1 MISQASFCVLLA
13 PGCAVDKIRKLS
25 HRCPREAILDAAK
38 SGSLNA
44 VAKSASITFLT
55 KLTVPKFLNVLYLS
69 TALVVVLTNHGRSQ
83 DIPQPNSIAAS
94 AGTFVA
100 QVVFWTEDQTP
111 ADFLEM
117 AGQHTKA
124 RWRTLYRPQP
134 PSPTADRNKA
144 AFTLG
149 SLIGETFLIW
159 EAGDSQQFRNN
170 NQDIVTYCRMLGLG
184 EKMKPRLMAQAKMAE
199 MDDWKNLR
207 QEIVDGH
214 QELMRLLREQM
225 DNDLAILVDIG
236 AWMRALEIVS
246 KLVVEIP
253 DVDKRPLCIGSP
265 ALLSELRQDFAN
277 LGEVTRRS
285 LLVQPVISVLT
296 ELEKVWNDKN
306 TGPPTQTM
314 VARTHEQLR
323 DVMAEL
329 TLK

>member
-1 MISQASFCVLLA
+1 VL
-13 PGCAVDKIRKLS
+13 VLS
-25 HRCPREAILDAAK
+25 ATL
-38 SGSLNA
+38 A
-44 VAKSASITFLT
+44 VAGLTDARCQDSA
-55 KLTVPKFLNVLYLS
+55 PP
-69 TALVVVLTNHGRSQ
+69 
-83 DIPQPNSIAAS
+83 DSIAAS
-94 AGTFVA
+94 AGDFVA
-100 QVVFWTEDQTP
+100 RVIFWTEDQTP

-124 RWRTLYRPQP
+124 RWRTMYRPQP

-199 MDDWKNLR
+199 MDEWKDLR

-214 QELMRLLREQM
+214 QELMRRLREQM
-225 DNDLAILVDIG
+225 DDDLAVLVDIG
-236 AWMRALEIVS
+236 AWMRSLEIVS

-265 ALLSELRQDFAN
+265 ALLADLRQDFAT
-277 LGEVTRRS
+277 LSDTTRRS
-285 LLVQPVISVLT
+285 ELVQPVIQVLT

-306 TGPPTQTM
+306 IGPPTQSM

-323 DVMAEL
+323 ALMEEL

>member
-1 MISQASFCVLLA
+1 MTQ
-13 PGCAVDKIRKLS
+13 
-25 HRCPREAILDAAK
+25 
-38 SGSLNA
+38 
-44 VAKSASITFLT
+44 
-55 KLTVPKFLNVLYLS
+55 FLNVLALS
-69 TALVVVLTNHGRSQ
+69 TALVVVCSARVQ
-83 DIPQPNSIAAS
+83 AQEVKPQNSIAES
-94 AGTFVA
+94 VGNFTS
-100 QVVFWTEDQTP
+100 QVIFWTEDQTP

-124 RWRTLYRPQP
+124 RWRTMYRPQP

-199 MDDWKNLR
+199 TDDWKNLR

-214 QELMRLLREQM
+214 QELMRMLREQM
-225 DNDLAILVDIG
+225 DNDLAVLVDIG
-236 AWMRALEIVS
+236 AWMRSLEIVS

-265 ALLSELRQDFAN
+265 ALLADLRQDFAT
-277 LGEVTRRS
+277 LGEKTRRS
-285 LLVQPVISVLT
+285 PMVQPVIGVLT
-296 ELEKVWNDKN
+296 ELEKVWSDPHI
-306 TGPPTQTM
+306 GPPTQSM
-314 VARTHEQLR
+314 VAKTHEQLR
-323 DVMAEL
+323 TVMEEL

>member
-1 MISQASFCVLLA
+1 MSQ
-13 PGCAVDKIRKLS
+13 
-25 HRCPREAILDAAK
+25 
-38 SGSLNA
+38 
-44 VAKSASITFLT
+44 
-55 KLTVPKFLNVLYLS
+55 FLNVLALS
-69 TALVVVLTNHGRSQ
+69 TAFVVVCLPCVHGQ
-83 DIPQPNSIAAS
+83 EVKQQNSIAES
-94 AGTFVA
+94 AGSFVT
-100 QVVFWTEDQTP
+100 QVIFWTEDQTP

-124 RWRTLYRPQP
+124 RWRTMYRPQP

-199 MDDWKNLR
+199 TDDWKNLR

-214 QELMRLLREQM
+214 QELMRMLREQM
-225 DNDLAILVDIG
+225 DHDLAVLVDIG
-236 AWMRALEIVS
+236 AWMRSLEIVS

-265 ALLSELRQDFAN
+265 ALLADLRQDFAT
-277 LGEVTRRS
+277 LGEKNRRS
-285 LLVQPVISVLT
+285 PLMQPVIGVLT
-296 ELEKVWNDKN
+296 ELEKVWSDRNI
-306 TGPPTQTM
+306 GPPTQSM

-323 DVMAEL
+323 AVMEEL

>member
-1 MISQASFCVLLA
+1 MISVSTVLALGVALA
-13 PGCAVDKIRKLS
+13 AM
-25 HRCPREAILDAAK
+25 
-38 SGSLNA
+38 
-44 VAKSASITFLT
+44 
-55 KLTVPKFLNVLYLS
+55 LTVHVRAAES
-69 TALVVVLTNHGRSQ
+69 VGEETAAAMPATAPASPPSDG
-83 DIPQPNSIAAS
+83 SIAES
-94 AGTFVA
+94 AGSFVA
-100 QVVFWTEDQTP
+100 RVIFWTEDQTP

-184 EKMKPRLMAQAKMAE
+184 ERMKPRLMAQAKMAE
-199 MDDWKNLR
+199 MDEWQDLR

-214 QELMRLLREQM
+214 QELMRMLREQM
-225 DNDLAILVDIG
+225 DEDLAVLVDLG

-265 ALLSELRQDFAN
+265 ALLAELRQDFAT
-277 LGEVTRRS
+277 LGENTRRS
-285 LLVQPVISVLT
+285 PLMQPVIGVLT
-296 ELEKVWNDKN
+296 DLERTWGDENV
-306 TGPPTQTM
+306 GPPTQTM
-314 VARTHEQLR
+314 VTNTHEKLKG
-323 DVMAEL
+323 VMETL

>member
-1 MISQASFCVLLA
+1 MT
-13 PGCAVDKIRKLS
+13 KI
-25 HRCPREAILDAAK
+25 
-38 SGSLNA
+38 
-44 VAKSASITFLT
+44 
-55 KLTVPKFLNVLYLS
+55 LNVLVLG
-69 TALVVVLTNHGRSQ
+69 TAIVAVCKGDARGQVSEPN
-83 DIPQPNSIAAS
+83 NSIAAS
-94 AGTFVA
+94 AGDFVA
-100 QVVFWTEDQTP
+100 RVIFWTEDQTP

-124 RWRTLYRPQP
+124 RWRTMYRPQP

-184 EKMKPRLMAQAKMAE
+184 ERMKPRLMAQAKMAE
-199 MDDWKNLR
+199 TDEWKELR

-214 QELMRLLREQM
+214 QEVMRMLREQM
-225 DNDLAILVDIG
+225 DDDLAVLVDIG
-236 AWMRALEIVS
+236 AWMRSLEIVS

-265 ALLSELRQDFAN
+265 ALLADLRQDFAT
-277 LGEVTRRS
+277 LGDDTRRS
-285 LLVQPVISVLT
+285 SLVQPVIQVLT

-306 TGPPTQTM
+306 VGPPTQSM

-323 DVMAEL
+323 EVMAEL